1 MKCLNIKTSMTKLIL
16 KHIYPLAIF
25 LISFIFYIA
34 LLPPGITFEDAGYF
48 LAASLNGG
56 YAHPPGYP
64 LYTVLLK
71 IWSLTMGLFSS
82 NAAYI
87 GSLFSAF
94 LSAISLALFYIILK
108 HISNSLDI
116 SNKLKQPLLVLLCL
130 NAGLAYEFI
139 EQSILI
145 EVYSLHI
152 ILLMSLYL
160 FLIHKKYLLTGLV
173 TGLAL
178 CNHTTAVFFFPFIF
192 LWLLM
197 IDNMKLKNMLTPAI
211 KLFIPGTLIGLI
223 PYLYLPLI
231 SNPLSPLQWGDPST
245 YAGFKE
251 IVFRTSY
258 WRLPASNFQTQ
269 LEQLKI
275 AFTHFFD
282 QWGLS
287 LISILFLFS
296 VLSYIFIKGPLRK
309 KTLYWHIC
317 WIIQV
322 PIMAILANMSNTDEG
337 VKLVS
342 VFFIPGYFFTIICLL
357 LFSQALFSNFPKIKS
372 KIIPGFIALLSISLI
387 TSLVYNSKSAS
398 MREYNTP
405 RLSTEQ
411 VGQMVADEKSIIFT
425 WNDFSFTPL
434 AYEKYVLNNFENMT
448 PIPYSFFK
456 DLGLLTK
463 YKGILKLNLRPLK
476 KAVKKFYLSRP
487 AGHIGTIPDK
497 EFYDAFAE
505 NIKIW
510 LGKGYKIYS
519 EYKMTGDGFKTLYF
533 DPKGPFFEIL
543 LNKPL
548 KESRYSF
555 LKDVNT
561 SSTATK
567 DVWHKKFLSK
577 YAEQSILRAL
587 LNQGSPQKDKYLNHA
602 LKYSLGT
609 DSEEKVRAGIK
620 KHFPNFKM

>member
-1 MKCLNIKTSMTKLIL
+1 MKKLIL
-16 KHIYPLAIF
+16 KHICPLAIL
-25 LISFIFYIA
+25 LISFIFYIV

-71 IWSLTMGLFSS
+71 LWSLTMGLFSS

-94 LSAISLALFYIILK
+94 LSAISLAVFYIILK
-108 HISNSLDI
+108 HISSSLDI
-116 SNKLKQPLLVLLCL
+116 SKKLKQALLILLCL

-152 ILLMSLYL
+152 ILLMFLYL

-192 LWLLM
+192 LWLIM
-197 IDNMKLKNMLTPAI
+197 IDNMKLKNILSPGV
-211 KLFIPGTLIGLI
+211 KLFIPGTLLGLI

-245 YAGFKE
+245 YVGFKE

-258 WRLPASNFQTQ
+258 WRLPASNIQAQ

-282 QWGLS
+282 QWGFA

-296 VLSYIFIKGPLRK
+296 ISAYIFIKGEFRK
-309 KTLYWHIC
+309 KTMYWHIC
-317 WIIQV
+317 WLIQI

-337 VKLVS
+337 IKLVS

-357 LFSQALFSNFPKIKS
+357 MFTQALVLNFPKFKT
-372 KIIPGFIALLSISLI
+372 KIIPGFIALLTISLI
-387 TSLVYNSKSAS
+387 ISLGYNSKRAS
-398 MREYNTP
+398 MSSYSTP

-411 VGQMVADEKSIIFT
+411 VSHMVANKKSLIFT

-434 AYEKYVLNNFENMT
+434 AYEKYVLGNFSNMT

-456 DLGLLTK
+456 DLGLLKK
-463 YKGILKLNLRPLK
+463 YKGILKLNIRPLN
-476 KAVKKFYLSRP
+476 KAVKNFYINRP
-487 AGHIGTIPDK
+487 AGHIGTIADK
-497 EFYDAFAE
+497 EFYNAFAE

-510 LGKGYKIYS
+510 LSDGYKIYS
-519 EYKMTGDGFKTLYF
+519 EYKMNGDGFKTLYF

-543 LNKPL
+543 LNKPF
-548 KESRYSF
+548 KESNFSF
-555 LKDVNT
+555 LQDVNMN
-561 SSTATK
+561 SVANH

-587 LNQGSPQKDKYLNHA
+587 LNQNSPQKDKYLNHA
-602 LKYSLGT
+602 FKYSAGT
-609 DSEEKVRAGIK
+609 DSETKVRAGIK
-620 KHFPNFKM
+620 KHFPSFKM